1 MHFSTFVNSV
11 WEILIICV
19 RELLVGKELALLCPS
34 IKLLL
39 PILCRGT
46 RSEIRCYNIGG
57 IWFRLARDILLVIL
71 DLILD
76 LFMGH
81 ILMTPIT
88 K

>member
-46 RSEIRCYNIGG
+46 RSARYNNIGG
-57 IWFRLARDILLVIL
+57 IWFRLARDLLLDILDVIL
-71 DLILD
+71 DLL
-76 LFMGH
+76 MGH
-81 ILMTPIT
+81 ILITPIT